1 MVDGGHYGGIH
12 SIEKGSELVAHI
24 NIMEAACET
33 IKDDNSFASI
43 LCEIIKSSLYKFRME
58 NSHDPAKRIDYGSVM
73 IVCGHC
79 GERDT
84 LCVEIKADDATMFD
98 KTEKDK
104 KKLPNVFEA
113 LLIEIL
119 KSATMENRAFI
130 LQSYTQRYGPLSNE
144 AGETVKELLK
154 DGGHE

>member
-1 MVDGGHYGGIH
+1 MI
-12 SIEKGSELVAHI
+12 
-24 NIMEAACET
+24 EAACET

-43 LCEIIKSSLYKFRME
+43 LCEIIKRSLYKFRME

-73 IVCGHC
+73 IACGYC
-79 GERDT
+79 GERNT
-84 LCVEIKADDATMFD
+84 LCIEVKADDATMID

-104 KKLPNVFEA
+104 KQLPNVFEA

-119 KSATMENRAFI
+119 KSATMENRVFI
-130 LQSYTQRYGPLSNE
+130 LQSYIQRYGALSNE

-154 DGGHE
+154 DGEKE